1 MSVTREDVRK
11 VAQLARL
18 TFSEKEESRL
28 VRDLNQMLTYVA
40 ALNELDTSGVEPT
53 AHVLP
58 VSNVFRPDEP
68 TASLSQEAALANAP
82 KSGHG
87 HFRVPKVIE

>member
-1 MSVTREDVRK
+1 MPVTLDDVRK

-18 TFSEKEESRL
+18 SFSSDEEERL
-28 VRDLNQMLTYVA
+28 IQDLNRMLDYVA
-40 ALNELDTSGVEPT
+40 SLDELDTSGVPPT

-58 VSNVFRPDEP
+58 VSNVFREDAPRQ
-68 TASLSQEAALANAP
+68 SLPQDVALQNAP
-82 KSGHG
+82 SSAHG

>member
-1 MSVTREDVRK
+1 MSVTIEDVRK
-11 VAQLARL
+11 VAKLARL
-18 TFSEKEESRL
+18 RLAEEEETRL
-28 VRDLNQMLTYVA
+28 VTDLNQMLTYVA
-40 ALNELDTSGVEPT
+40 SLAELDTSQASPT

-58 VSNVFRPDEP
+58 ISNVFRPDEP
-68 TASLSQEAALANAP
+68 LPSLSQEAALANAP